1 MRQYQEDPAL
11 LRVQLAPSHW
21 CVLRRE
27 FSGMIPV
34 ITSNFIIPATPSPIH
49 SLLSKRTSTPLFGP
63 SVLSACAMIFA
74 KAWNLRERSGNQWCV
89 PATERVSLYYL
100 VNIVTFAHTPFPPI
114 SQFSF
119 YWSPHLST
127 EVISNPLH
135 EPSPATKNCH
145 KDPHSAKAGG
155 VFLCYFLVAEGW
167 GFVSG
172 MSSSNAE
179 ICQRFCVHAP
189 FRVKIC

>member
-1 MRQYQEDPAL
+1 
-11 LRVQLAPSHW
+11 
-21 CVLRRE
+21 
-27 FSGMIPV
+27 
-34 ITSNFIIPATPSPIH
+34 
-49 SLLSKRTSTPLFGP
+49 
-63 SVLSACAMIFA
+63 
-74 KAWNLRERSGNQWCV
+74 
-89 PATERVSLYYL
+89 
-100 VNIVTFAHTPFPPI
+100 VTFAHTPFPPI